1 MLIAGNV
8 SITSATLTSIA
19 CDLKKNINGDGFD
32 TPYDP
37 AGFRR
42 CVWLVQ
48 QVSRIRDTSEKRQNE
63 FRNSKMPSVNRTPSL
78 RC

>member
-48 QVSRIRDTSEKRQNE
+48 QSPESGIHPKNVKMSSRIQ
-63 FRNSKMPSVNRTPSL
+63 
-78 RC
+78 RCPQ

>member
-32 TPYDP
+32 TP
-37 AGFRR
+37 
-42 CVWLVQ
+42 
-48 QVSRIRDTSEKRQNE
+48 
-63 FRNSKMPSVNRTPSL
+63 
-78 RC
+78 

>member
-1 MLIAGNV
+1 MLIAENV

-48 QVSRIRDTSEKRQNE
+48 QSPESGIHPKNV
-63 FRNSKMPSVNRTPSL
+63 KMSSGIQ
-78 RC
+78 RCPQ